1 MISSYRLVLSVMVV
15 LVLHGRGV
23 FVCSEDE
30 FERGPPFDEEGEYFE
45 ECNDDS
51 IICEVRIKDDF
62 FHSICR
68 FLFCVCRMRF
78 PQVESNFSYKSTSA
92 GGAFRAP
99 VSSPC
104 ITASLS

>member
-1 MISSYRLVLSVMVV
+1 MVV

-30 FERGPPFDEEGEYFE
+30 FERGPPFDEGEYFE
-45 ECNDDS
+45 ECNDDN
-51 IICEVRIKDDF
+51 IICEVSIRMF
-62 FHSICR
+62 FSYSSCI
-68 FLFCVCRMRF
+68 FSFCVCRMRV
-78 PQVESNFSYKSTSA
+78 PRVESKFCYKCTSG

>member
-1 MISSYRLVLSVMVV
+1 MVV

-51 IICEVRIKDDF
+51 IICEVSIRMV

-78 PQVESNFSYKSTSA
+78 PQVESDFSYKSTSA

-99 VSSPC
+99 VSSPR

>member
-30 FERGPPFDEEGEYFE
+30 FERGPPFDEGEYFE

-51 IICEVRIKDDF
+51 IICEVSIRIF
-62 FHSICR
+62 FIRFVYFHSMYAA
-68 FLFCVCRMRF
+68 CV
-78 PQVESNFSYKSTSA
+78 A
-92 GGAFRAP
+92 
-99 VSSPC
+99 
-104 ITASLS
+104 L

>member
-1 MISSYRLVLSVMVV
+1 MVV

-62 FHSICR
+62 FS
-68 FLFCVCRMRF
+68 FYL
-78 PQVESNFSYKSTSA
+78 
-92 GGAFRAP
+92 
-99 VSSPC
+99 
-104 ITASLS
+104 

>member
-45 ECNDDS
+45 ECDDDS

-62 FHSICR
+62 FS
-68 FLFCVCRMRF
+68 FYLLFCVCRMRF
-78 PQVESNFSYKSTSA
+78 PRVESNFSYKCTSG

-99 VSSPC
+99 VSSPY
-104 ITASLS
+104 IAASLS

>member
-1 MISSYRLVLSVMVV
+1 MISSYRLLLSVMVV

-51 IICEVRIKDDF
+51 IICEV
-62 FHSICR
+62 SI
-68 FLFCVCRMRF
+68 RMAF
-78 PQVESNFSYKSTSA
+78 YSN
-92 GGAFRAP
+92 
-99 VSSPC
+99 
-104 ITASLS
+104 

>member
-1 MISSYRLVLSVMVV
+1 MISSYRLFLSVMVV

-51 IICEVRIKDDF
+51 IICEV
-62 FHSICR
+62 SIRMVFLFELR

-78 PQVESNFSYKSTSA
+78 PRVESNFSYKCTSG